1 MQQIEKEDNMIN
13 QKELKKAL
21 IAHDVTIELIAEA
34 ANVSESTVYR
44 WLKKPERMTVGN
56 VEIIKNLTKMSA
68 EEFTRIFYTNTV
80 A

>member
-1 MQQIEKEDNMIN
+1 MIN

-21 IAHDVTIELIAEA
+21 IAHDVTIELIAKT